1 MSFEGF
7 VVEKV
12 SDAIEDAAAVDGEA
26 IANQLSSD
34 TLDDVTFSDAGRSD
48 QNGVVVFTDEVAS
61 GQVVNLFSLY

>member
-1 MSFEGF
+1 VSFEGF